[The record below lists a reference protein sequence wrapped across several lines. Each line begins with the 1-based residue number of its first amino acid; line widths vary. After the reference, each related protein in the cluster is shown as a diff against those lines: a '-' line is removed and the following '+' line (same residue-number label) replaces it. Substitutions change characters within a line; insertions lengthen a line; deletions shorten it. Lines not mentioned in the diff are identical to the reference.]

1 MKLIKSEFDVLP
13 LYDTCGDAKSSE
25 VNRYFSFVPAHSR
38 VIHFRTIK
46 FTSFEYGSVASFVTN
61 KFYLNLPA
69 TVFVSE
75 ISYRNN
81 GLMNL
86 NVGGFFV
93 HKEKYYN
100 MMLTNI
106 SRILSNDVLLPK
118 ICFGNSVSAS
128 SFYRTSRMET
138 LAFEEN
144 IATFFSSYFKTND
157 YIDSFAHSTGLYNY
171 FQNKYFTDEE
181 LERLT
186 KAPSFENNFE
196 EAKILQLEKIDND
209 SPKMGLYMRSF
220 WFFEDWSQ
228 KSKMNKNYSIFDDY
242 PGDIVNLKSEYL
254 QSVFPKLNSDFSN
267 C

>member
-13 LYDTCGDAKSSE
+13 LYDICEDAKSVG

-38 VIHFRTIK
+38 VIHFRTLEYK
-46 FTSFEYGSVASFVTN
+46 SFEFRPLPKFVKN
-61 KFYLNLPA
+61 EFYLNLPA

-81 GLMNL
+81 GLMNI

-106 SRILSNDVLLPK
+106 SRTESNGVLLPR
-118 ICFGNSVSAS
+118 ICFGNSVSSS

-144 IATFFSSYFKTND
+144 IATFFSSYFKIIDYTN
-157 YIDSFAHSTGLYNY
+157 YFARSTGMYYSFMVQHFN
-171 FQNKYFTDEE
+171 DEE

-186 KAPSFENNFE
+186 KNPSFKNNFE
-196 EAKILQLEKIDND
+196 EAKILQKENIDF
-209 SPKMGLYMRSF
+209 PQMGLHMRSF

-228 KSKMNKNYSIFDDY
+228 KSKINKDYSIFDDY
-242 PGDIVNLKSEYL
+242 PGDPINLEKSEYL

>member
-13 LYDTCGDAKSSE
+13 LYSIYEDAKSVG

-38 VIHFRTIK
+38 VIHFRTLKYKSI
-46 FTSFEYGSVASFVTN
+46 ESVPKFVTN

-81 GLMNL
+81 GLMNI

-106 SRILSNDVLLPK
+106 SHTESNGVLLPK
-118 ICFGNSVSAS
+118 ICFGDSVSAS

-138 LAFEEN
+138 LACEEN
-144 IATFFSSYFKTND
+144 IATFFSSYFKITD
-157 YIDSFAHSTGLYNY
+157 YTSYFARSTGLYYY
-171 FQNKYFTDEE
+171 FKNKYFTDEE
-181 LERLT
+181 LEKLT
-186 KAPSFENNFE
+186 KTPSFENNFE
-196 EAKILQLEKIDND
+196 EAKILQKENID
-209 SPKMGLYMRSF
+209 GYFACCLHMRSF

-228 KSKMNKNYSIFDDY
+228 KSKTNKDYSIFNDY
-242 PGDIVNLKSEYL
+242 PGDIVDLEKSEYL